1 MRYALF
7 VAGLLLSPTM
17 SIADSH
23 CSATNETGTQ
33 TCAVL
38 CPDGHV
44 ALCDKATGSERPSC
58 RCGIAPLATSAPQPS
73 PPPPQPNGTPK

>member
-17 SIADSH
+17 SIADLH

-38 CPDGHV
+38 CPNGHV